1 VARVETPDQPPL
13 RIAGEQA
20 TGRVPVAAPSESA
33 ESVLA
38 AMVGASFECADDVAV
53 LDNRRLVGVVP
64 IERLLAA
71 EPGTRMSDL
80 MDADP
85 PVVTPDADGERVA
98 WETVRRNESSVAV
111 VDGSGDFHGLV
122 PPHRL
127 LSALLTEHDEDVARL
142 GGYMASTQRA
152 RQAAEEPV
160 GRRLWHRLPWLLV
173 GLAGAVLSAAIVG
186 AYEQQLEE
194 EVLLAFF
201 LPGVVYMSAAIGTQ
215 TQTVLIRGFSVGAS
229 TGQVFRRE
237 LASGLLLSLVIA
249 VAFLPIA
256 FVGWGDGGVALGVA
270 LALLA
275 SSAGATLVAMALPWV
290 FQRIGL
296 DPAFGSGPLATV
308 IQDILTIAI
317 YFAVAAPVAAG

>member
-1 VARVETPDQPPL
+1 
-13 RIAGEQA
+13 
-20 TGRVPVAAPSESA
+20 VPVAPPSESA
-33 ESVLA
+33 GSVLA
-38 AMVGASFECADDVAV
+38 AMVGTTFECADDVAV
-53 LDNRRLVGVVP
+53 LDGGRFVGVVP
-64 IERLLAA
+64 IERLIAA
-71 EPGTRMSDL
+71 APETLMADL
-80 MDADP
+80 MDEDP

-98 WETVRRNESSVAV
+98 WEMVRRNESSVAV
-111 VDGSGDFHGLV
+111 VDASGVFQGLV
-122 PPHRL
+122 PPHRM
-127 LSALLTEHDEDVARL
+127 LSVLLTEHDEDVARL
-142 GGYMASTQRA
+142 GGYLASTRRA
-152 RQAAEEPV
+152 RQAAEEAI

-173 GLAGAVLSAAIVG
+173 GLAGAVLSAALVG
-186 AYEQQLEE
+186 AFEEQLAE

-229 TGQVFRRE
+229 TGEVFRRE

-249 VAFLPIA
+249 LAFLPIA
-256 FVGWGDGGVALGVA
+256 LAGWGDSGVALGVA

-275 SSAGATLVAMALPWV
+275 SSAGATLVAMALPWI

-308 IQDILTIAI
+308 LQDILTIAI

>member
-1 VARVETPDQPPL
+1 
-13 RIAGEQA
+13 
-20 TGRVPVAAPSESA
+20 VPVARPSESA
-33 ESVLA
+33 ESALA
-38 AMVGASFECADDVAV
+38 AMVGTSFECADDVAV
-53 LDNRRLVGVVP
+53 LDGGRFVGVVP
-64 IERLLAA
+64 IERLIGAA
-71 EPGTRMSDL
+71 PETRMADL

-98 WETVRRNESSVAV
+98 WEMVRRNESSVAV
-111 VDGSGDFHGLV
+111 VDGTGAFQGLV
-122 PPHRL
+122 PPHRM
-127 LSALLTEHDEDVARL
+127 LSVLLTEHDEDVARL
-142 GGYMASTQRA
+142 GGYLSSTQRA

-186 AYEQQLEE
+186 AFEEQLAK

-229 TGQVFRRE
+229 TRQVFRRE
-237 LASGLLLSLVIA
+237 LASGLLLSLAIA
-249 VAFLPIA
+249 AAFLPIA
-256 FVGWGDGGVALGVA
+256 LAGWGDAGVALGVA

-275 SSAGATLVAMALPWV
+275 SSAAATLVAMALPWA
-290 FQRIGL
+290 FQRAGL

-317 YFAVAAPVAAG
+317 YFAVAAPVAAA